1 MKQSKTNVS
10 GRRKGFGR
18 SKIISAVVAVV
29 LVVALAVGLM
39 PNKQVY
45 AAEKTSE
52 DGVYVQDGVVM
63 CSCGTSIKAHQEEVA
78 VLGESAEAGDISCSC
93 GGQIVESLIFESPW
107 NFTELSRR
115 CTHGFSNG
123 HDYEKSRTL
132 IYQTKCDTCCFS
144 SHRAATETTW
154 ECRGF

>member
-1 MKQSKTNVS
+1 MKKTLFLKVCAVTALLS
-10 GRRKGFGR
+10 VAFTA
-18 SKIISAVVAVV
+18 SAF
-29 LVVALAVGLM
+29 
-39 PNKQVY
+39 

-63 CSCGTSIKAHQEEVA
+63 CSCGTSIKAHREKMA
-78 VLGESAEAGDISCSC
+78 ALDESAEAGEISCSC
-93 GGQIVESLIFESPW
+93 GGQIVESLIFTAPW
-107 NFTELSRR
+107 DFTELSRR
-115 CTHGFSNG
+115 CTHGFPNG

-132 IYQTKCDTCCFS
+132 IYQAECSGCSFS